1 MEITSNKYRVVF
13 YEKTGCAGNKRQ
25 KELLMKNGI
34 SFETKSLLDT
44 VWDYSSLN
52 SFFENLKK
60 EEMINQFAPQIKNE
74 LLDIDSL
81 SKEELVELMCENPI
95 LIKRPLLEIGN
106 TKICGFDIEKVNQL
120 LNSDI
125 CESVQ
130 ISTCLSSD
138 SCVSV

>member
-34 SFETKSLLDT
+34 SFETKSFLDT